1 MSKTPVIITPALVSD
16 LPEIYRLFEQAI
28 QFQREK
34 NYIGWNNY
42 DKGFIQEDIRNQLL
56 YKILNGKD
64 TLGIFSLCYSD
75 PLIWREKE
83 KSDALYLH
91 RIVLNRE
98 FREIK
103 LFSLLLDWALVKA
116 RQKKRNHL
124 RMDTWAGNEKLI
136 NYYKSYG
143 FRFIEDYTTD
153 NTEELP
159 EQHRNLKVALLEL
172 TI

>member
-1 MSKTPVIITPALVSD
+1 MSITITPAQTSD

-28 QFQREK
+28 QFQRER

-42 DKGFIQEDIRNQLL
+42 DKGFIQEDIRNKQL
-56 YKILNGKD
+56 YKILNGEF
-64 TLGIFSLCYSD
+64 TLGIFSVCYAD
-75 PLIWREKE
+75 PLIWRDMEKN
-83 KSDALYLH
+83 DALYLH

-98 FREIK
+98 FRGIK
-103 LFSLLLDWALVKA
+103 LFSLLLDWALEHA
-116 RQKKRNHL
+116 RQKKLKHL

-136 NYYKSYG
+136 SYYKSYG
-143 FRFIEDYTTD
+143 FRFIENYTTE

>member
-1 MSKTPVIITPALVSD
+1 MPIIITPAQSSD

-42 DKGFIQEDIRNQLL
+42 DKEFIREDIRNQLL
-56 YKILNGKD
+56 YRILNGED

-75 PLIWREKE
+75 PLIWREME
-83 KSDALYLH
+83 KSDAIYLH

-98 FREIK
+98 FRDIK
-103 LFSLLLDWALVKA
+103 LFSLLLDWALEHA
-116 RQKKRNHL
+116 GQKKLKHL

-143 FRFIEDYTTD
+143 FRFIEDYTTA

-159 EQHRNLKVALLEL
+159 VQHRNLKVALLEL

>member
-1 MSKTPVIITPALVSD
+1 MPVIIIPAQSSD

-42 DKGFIQEDIRNQLL
+42 DKEFIREDISNQLL
-56 YKILNGKD
+56 YRIIKGKD
-64 TLGIFSLCYSD
+64 TLGIFSVCYSD

-103 LFSLLLDWALVKA
+103 LFRLLLDWALVHA
-116 RQKKRNHL
+116 SEKKLKHL
-124 RMDTWAGNEKLI
+124 RMDTWAENEKLI
-136 NYYKSYG
+136 NYYRSYG
-143 FRFIEDYTTD
+143 FRFIEEYTTA

-159 EQHRNLKVALLEL
+159 VQHRNLKVALLEL
-172 TI
+172 IV

>member
-1 MSKTPVIITPALVSD
+1 MSIKITPAQTSD

-28 QFQREK
+28 QFQKER

-42 DKGFIQEDIRNQLL
+42 DKEFIREDIRNQLL
-56 YKILNGKD
+56 YRILNGGD

-75 PLIWREKE
+75 PLIWREME
-83 KSDALYLH
+83 KSDAIYLH
-91 RIVLNRE
+91 RIVLNRK
-98 FREIK
+98 FRDIK
-103 LFSLLLDWALVKA
+103 LFSLLLDWAMEHA
-116 RQKKRNHL
+116 RQKKLKHL

-143 FRFIEDYTTD
+143 FRFIENYTTA

-172 TI
+172 AI